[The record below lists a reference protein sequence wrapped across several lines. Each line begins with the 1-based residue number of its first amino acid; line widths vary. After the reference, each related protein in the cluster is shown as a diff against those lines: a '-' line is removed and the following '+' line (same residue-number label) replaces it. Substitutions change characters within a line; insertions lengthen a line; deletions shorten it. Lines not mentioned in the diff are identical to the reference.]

1 MQEKHRINTLLQD
14 VQNAMHVFNARSQVQ
29 NVATINTNSPMH
41 CNKILPVAS
50 STSAPMTRLMDKRKD
65 VSPVLEGEGPQRNLV
80 VDPLERKI
88 KCITILSTIISSSS
102 CTIIG

>member
-1 MQEKHRINTLLQD
+1 MSQPSILILQCIVIKFFQVGVYFFWLILELFPFFNLGIYIFFPFLL
-14 VQNAMHVFNARSQVQ
+14 
-29 NVATINTNSPMH
+29 
-41 CNKILPVAS
+41 VAS

-88 KCITILSTIISSSS
+88 KCKI
-102 CTIIG
+102 